1 MSKHASKHGA
11 KLSMMGSIAVL
22 LVVALTGFLFVTNLR
37 VNRTATVTSDTA
49 DLIEQRVQ
57 EVNKL
62 QEDVNKLSADV
73 NTMTELASKD
83 NTSSKTTDDPGIG
96 TTLPAVEGPG
106 VTVTLNDSPMWEQAI
121 DASGSSDDID
131 KYVIH
136 QQDIEAVVNALW
148 AGGAE
153 AMMLMDQ
160 RVLFN
165 SAVICSGNVV
175 SLHGK
180 KYSPPFTISAIG
192 DPDALIQA
200 LNASPTI
207 KIYKQ
212 YVSSFGLGWKVE
224 RKKSLHF
231 EETAA
236 LLQPLKYAKVSG
248 KTEEDTDTL
257 ESSDSSGSDSSVDA
271 DNADASDSSNTGEES
286 KGGN

>member
-1 MSKHASKHGA
+1 MI
-11 KLSMMGSIAVL
+11 GSVAVL
-22 LVVALTGFLFVTNLR
+22 LVVALTGYLFVTNLR

-49 DLIEQRVQ
+49 SLIEQRVQ

-62 QEDVNKLSADV
+62 QEEVNKLSSDV
-73 NTMTELASKD
+73 NTMTELATKD
-83 NTSSKTTDDPGIG
+83 DNSSKTTDDPGSG
-96 TTLPAVEGPG
+96 TTLSAVEGPG
-106 VTVTLNDSPMWEQAI
+106 VTVTLDDSPMWEQVV
-121 DASGSSDDID
+121 DSSGSSDDID

-148 AGGAE
+148 EGGAE

-192 DPDALIQA
+192 DSDKLIQA
-200 LNASPTI
+200 LNDSPTI

-224 RKKSLHF
+224 RKKDLHF

-248 KTEEDTDTL
+248 NTEQDANA
-257 ESSDSSGSDSSVDA
+257 SDA
-271 DNADASDSSNTGEES
+271 DES
-286 KGGN
+286 AKGGN

>member
-1 MSKHASKHGA
+1 MSKHASKHGV
-11 KLSMMGSIAVL
+11 KRSMMGGVAVL
-22 LVVALTGFLFVTNLR
+22 LVVAVTGYLFVTNLR
-37 VNRTATVTSDTA
+37 VNRTSTVTSDTA
-49 DLIEQRVQ
+49 SLIEQRVQ

-62 QEDVNKLSADV
+62 QEEVNKLSSDV
-73 NTMTELASKD
+73 NTMTELATKD
-83 NTSSKTTDDPGIG
+83 GNSSKTADDPGSG

-106 VTVTLNDSPMWEQAI
+106 VTVTLDDSPMWEQAV
-121 DASGSSDDID
+121 DSSGSSEDID

-148 AGGAE
+148 EGGAE

-165 SAVICSGNVV
+165 SAVICSGNVI

-192 DPDALIQA
+192 DPDKLTQA
-200 LNASPTI
+200 LNDSSTI

-224 RKKSLHF
+224 RKKDLHF

-248 KTEEDTDTL
+248 NTEQDANA
-257 ESSDSSGSDSSVDA
+257 SDA
-271 DNADASDSSNTGEES
+271 DES
-286 KGGN
+286 AKGDN

>member
-1 MSKHASKHGA
+1 MSKHASKHGV
-11 KLSMMGSIAVL
+11 KRSVMGSVAVL
-22 LVVALTGFLFVTNLR
+22 LVVALTGYLFVTNLR
-37 VNRTATVTSDTA
+37 VNHTSTVTSDTA
-49 DLIEQRVQ
+49 GLIEQRVQ

-62 QEDVNKLSADV
+62 QEEVNELSSDV
-73 NTMTELASKD
+73 NTMTELATKD
-83 NTSSKTTDDPGIG
+83 GNSSKTADDPGSG

-106 VTVTLNDSPMWEQAI
+106 VTVTLDDSPMWEQVV
-121 DASGSSDDID
+121 DSSGSSEDID

-148 AGGAE
+148 EGGAE

-165 SAVICSGNVV
+165 SAVICSGNVI

-192 DPDALIQA
+192 DADNLIQA
-200 LNASPTI
+200 LNDSPTI

-224 RKKSLHF
+224 RKKNLHF
-231 EETAA
+231 DETAA

-248 KTEEDTDTL
+248 KTEQE
-257 ESSDSSGSDSSVDA
+257 
-271 DNADASDSSNTGEES
+271 ADASDADES
-286 KGGN
+286 AKGDN

>member
-1 MSKHASKHGA
+1 MSKHASKHGV
-11 KLSMMGSIAVL
+11 KRSMIGSVAVL
-22 LVVALTGFLFVTNLR
+22 LVVALTGYLFVTNLR

-49 DLIEQRVQ
+49 SLIEQRVQ

-62 QEDVNKLSADV
+62 QEEVNKLSSDV
-73 NTMTELASKD
+73 NTMTELATKD
-83 NTSSKTTDDPGIG
+83 DNSSKTTDDPGSG
-96 TTLPAVEGPG
+96 TTLSAVEGPG
-106 VTVTLNDSPMWEQAI
+106 VTVTLDDSPMWEQVV
-121 DASGSSDDID
+121 DSSGSSDDID

-148 AGGAE
+148 EGGAE

-192 DPDALIQA
+192 DSDKLIQA
-200 LNASPTI
+200 LNDSPTI

-224 RKKSLHF
+224 RKKDLHF

-248 KTEEDTDTL
+248 NTEQDANA
-257 ESSDSSGSDSSVDA
+257 SDA
-271 DNADASDSSNTGEES
+271 DES
-286 KGGN
+286 AKGGN